1 MSKLKN
7 AQSCIIDAQYLAYLI
22 EIAAD
27 GLKTPEV
34 GAISGAAR
42 IAIEKLTEAMKLLD
56 QAEAEA
62 QAVDRQAVSIGGLEA
77 IVLARFGQAVDFN
90 VTKAGRFPAAQF
102 ERGT

>member
-1 MSKLKN
+1 
-7 AQSCIIDAQYLAYLI
+7 
-22 EIAAD
+22 
-27 GLKTPEV
+27 
-34 GAISGAAR
+34 
-42 IAIEKLTEAMKLLD
+42 MKLLD

-90 VTKAGRFPAAQF
+90 VTKAGRFPVAQF

>member
-1 MSKLKN
+1 MSKFKN

-27 GLKTPEV
+27 GLETPEV

-62 QAVDRQAVSIGGLEA
+62 QAVDRPVSIGGLEA

>member
-27 GLKTPEV
+27 GLETLEV

-42 IAIEKLTEAMKLLD
+42 IAIEKLIEAMKLLD
-56 QAEAEA
+56 QAEAET

-77 IVLARFGQAVDFN
+77 IVRAWFGQAVDFN
-90 VTKAGRFPAAQF
+90 VTKTGRFPAAQF